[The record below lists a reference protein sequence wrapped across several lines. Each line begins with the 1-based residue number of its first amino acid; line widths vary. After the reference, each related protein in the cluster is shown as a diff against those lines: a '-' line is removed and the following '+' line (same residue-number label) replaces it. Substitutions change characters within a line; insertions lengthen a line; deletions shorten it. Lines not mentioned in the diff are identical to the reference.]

1 MQAKFYLQ
9 RQVSMRKKGANILRI
24 FDGNSIKANSGME
37 KDTAMVLVSADSALI
52 REGKCTA
59 YGNLGKF

>member
-1 MQAKFYLQ
+1 M
-9 RQVSMRKKGANILRI
+9 QVSMRKKGANIPRI
-24 FDGNSIKANSGME
+24 FDGNTNSGME
-37 KDTAMVLVSADSALI
+37 RDRAMVLESADSALI

>member
-1 MQAKFYLQ
+1 
-9 RQVSMRKKGANILRI
+9 MRKKDANIPRI
-24 FDGNSIKANSGME
+24 FNGNSIKANQTLE
-37 KDTAMVLVSADSALI
+37 WKDTAMVLVSADSALI